1 MKQSVVWMVLSNN
14 APSFDEL
21 KAMYVKLGGKK
32 DTKGLTK
39 CHLAHLID
47 ELTILIDN
55 KDDFLKL
62 ADDILWEENISRE
75 YTDWLH
81 CEYKVWKFR
90 AIIDADWCQYN
101 VIAFDWKYRT
111 HYLYESVEDSF
122 GWAMEWLRET
132 SNMLRN

>member
-62 ADDILWEENISRE
+62 ADDIL
-75 YTDWLH
+75 
-81 CEYKVWKFR
+81 
-90 AIIDADWCQYN
+90 
-101 VIAFDWKYRT
+101 
-111 HYLYESVEDSF
+111 
-122 GWAMEWLRET
+122 
-132 SNMLRN
+132 